1 MSARPTLPRKPK
13 ALRAGSTIA
22 WFASGSPPSIPPEQF
37 AGLSELRRLGFKDVQ
52 AHKLQPNGYL
62 AAPLVERLGGFVNAA
77 NQGDISGLIGLRG
90 GYGSTY
96 FLSEELQSR
105 LSEPKCVI
113 GYSDLTALQ
122 IYLWQ
127 MCGWVTF
134 HGPMVQAGF
143 DHGPGN
149 ARGYDEASF
158 LHSVRNTKGNWEIP
172 LRGEAL
178 AAGASEGVLL
188 GGCLTLVQTTLGTP
202 WELDTSDAI
211 LLLEDH
217 AMKPYQVDRALMHL
231 QQAGKFRSVRGVILG
246 EFPECDPPLAGS
258 PSVRDVCERL
268 LTPLGVPIVFG
279 APVGHTPRAMLTIP
293 LGVRGRLEANGEGK
307 LTILEPAVNE

>member
-1 MSARPTLPRKPK
+1 MPPAGKRKPK

-22 WFASGSPPSIPPEQF
+22 WFASGSPASIPPDQF
-37 AGLSELRRLGFKDVQ
+37 AGLVELRRLGFKDLA
-52 AHKLQPNGYL
+52 AHKLQPSGYF
-62 AAPLVERLGGFVNAA
+62 AAPLAERLKGFLDGA
-77 NQGDISGLIGLRG
+77 NRPDVAGLIGLRG

-96 FLSEELQSR
+96 LLGEELR
-105 LSEPKCVI
+105 TELAEPKCVI

-127 MCGWVTF
+127 MCGWITF

-149 ARGYDEASF
+149 PRGYDEASF
-158 LHSVRNTKGNWEIP
+158 LEAIRNTKGNWEIP
-172 LRGEAL
+172 LHGEVL
-178 AAGASEGVLL
+178 ATGTSEGVLL

-202 WELDTSDAI
+202 WELDTTGAI
-211 LLLEDH
+211 LLLEDR

-231 QQAGKFRSVRGVILG
+231 QQAGKFHSVRGVILG
-246 EFPECDPPLAGS
+246 EFPECDPPVAGS
-258 PSVRDVCERL
+258 PSVRDVCLRL
-268 LTPLGVPIVFG
+268 LGPLGVPIVFG

-293 LGVRGRLEANGEGK
+293 LGVRGRLVAEREGS
-307 LTILEPAVNE
+307 LTILEPAVIE